1 MFYKTNMTFVGML
14 NLIAFIVFIV
24 CVLAYT
30 IKLKL
35 GMKKPATTKRGMLNI
50 FYQLWV
56 NSMAE
61 SKNKIEAIQTLR
73 NLIMAVTF
81 LSSTMLILLGLLIQS
96 FSNGIDELIINFS
109 SISTTSL
116 VQYKLLIFFAV
127 IVFSLIMFLLSL
139 RQLVRFSILIGI
151 PTPKI
156 EKTGSKEINKK
167 EEETCHLDAK
177 SIQSE
182 VFLKA
187 MNRFTYGMRGIY
199 YVVAIILWFIST
211 YAFIIAT
218 VVITILL
225 IQFHDIRSPCIEE
238 TPI

>member
-1 MFYKTNMTFVGML
+1 MISIEMANF
-14 NLIAFIVFIV
+14 IAFIVFIV
-24 CVLAYT
+24 CVLAYA

-81 LSSTMLILLGLLIQS
+81 LSSTMLILLGLLVQS
-96 FSNGIDELIINFS
+96 FSNGIDELLINFS
-109 SISTTSL
+109 TISSTSL
-116 VQYKLLIFFAV
+116 VQYKMLIFFAV
-127 IVFSLIMFLLSL
+127 LVFSLIMFLLSL
-139 RQLVRFSILIGI
+139 RQLVRFSILIGV
-151 PTPKI
+151 PTPEI
-156 EKTGSKEINKK
+156 EKTGSKEIHKK
-167 EEETCHLDAK
+167 DEETCTLDAK

-199 YVVAIILWFIST
+199 YVVAIILWFISA
-211 YAFIIAT
+211 YAFMIAT
-218 VVITILL
+218 VIITILL
-225 IQFHDIRSPCIEE
+225 IQYHDIRQPCGEE

>member
-1 MFYKTNMTFVGML
+1 MVSVGMA
-14 NLIAFIVFIV
+14 NFIAFIVFMACIV
-24 CVLAYT
+24 AYA
-30 IKLKL
+30 IKLKI

-81 LSSTMLILLGLLIQS
+81 LSSTMLILLGLLVQS
-96 FSNGIDELIINFS
+96 FTNGIDELIINFS
-109 SISTTSL
+109 SISLTSL
-116 VQYKLLIFFAV
+116 VQYKLLIFFTV
-127 IVFSLIMFLLSL
+127 LVFSLIMFLLSL
-139 RQLVRFSILIGI
+139 RQLVRFSILIGV
-151 PTPKI
+151 PTPEI
-156 EKTGSKEINKK
+156 EKKGSKEISKENK
-167 EEETCHLDAK
+167 ETCTLDAK

-199 YVVAIILWFIST
+199 YVVAIILWFISA
-211 YAFIIAT
+211 YAFMIAT
-218 VVITILL
+218 VIITILL
-225 IQFHDIRSPCIEE
+225 IQYHDIRQPCVEE

>member
-1 MFYKTNMTFVGML
+1 MISIELVNF
-14 NLIAFIVFIV
+14 IAFIVFIV
-24 CVLAYT
+24 CILAYA

-61 SKNKIEAIQTLR
+61 SKDKIEPIQTLR

-81 LSSTMLILLGLLIQS
+81 LSSTMLILLGLLVQS
-96 FSNGIDELIINFS
+96 FSNGIDELLINFS
-109 SISTTSL
+109 TISSTSL

-127 IVFSLIMFLLSL
+127 LVFSLIMFLLSL
-139 RQLVRFSILIGI
+139 RQMVRFSILIGVPI
-151 PTPKI
+151 PEI
-156 EKTGSKEINKK
+156 ENTGSKQIRKK
-167 EEETCHLDAK
+167 DEETCTLDAK

-199 YVVAIILWFIST
+199 YVVAIILWFISA
-211 YAFIIAT
+211 YAFMIAT
-218 VVITILL
+218 VIITILL
-225 IQFHDIRSPCIEE
+225 IKYHDIRQPCVEE

>member
-1 MFYKTNMTFVGML
+1 MISVGMV
-14 NLIAFIVFIV
+14 NFIAFIVFIV
-24 CVLAYT
+24 CILAYA

-56 NSMAE
+56 NSMAK
-61 SKNKIEAIQTLR
+61 SKDKIEAIQTLR

-81 LSSTMLILLGLLIQS
+81 LSSTMLILLGLLVQS
-96 FSNGIDELIINFS
+96 FFNGIDELLINFS
-109 SISTTSL
+109 TISSTSL

-127 IVFSLIMFLLSL
+127 LVFSLIMFLLSL
-139 RQLVRFSILIGI
+139 RQMVRFSILIGV
-151 PTPKI
+151 PTPEI
-156 EKTGSKEINKK
+156 ENTGSKQIRKK
-167 EEETCHLDAK
+167 DEETCTLDAK

-199 YVVAIILWFIST
+199 YVIAIILWFISA
-211 YAFIIAT
+211 YAFMIAT
-218 VVITILL
+218 VIITILL
-225 IQFHDIRSPCIEE
+225 IQYHDIRQPCVEE

>member
-1 MFYKTNMTFVGML
+1 MISAEIVNFIA
-14 NLIAFIVFIV
+14 LIIFIV
-24 CVLAYT
+24 CIIAYA
-30 IKLKL
+30 IKLKI
-35 GMKKPATTKRGMLNI
+35 GMKKPVTTKRGMLNI

-81 LSSTMLILLGLLIQS
+81 LSSTILILLGLLVQS
-96 FSNGIDELIINFS
+96 FSNGVDELLINFS
-109 SISTTSL
+109 SISATSL

-127 IVFSLIMFLLSL
+127 LVFSLFMFLLSL

-151 PTPKI
+151 PSQKI

-167 EEETCHLDAK
+167 DKETCTLDTK

-199 YVVAIILWFIST
+199 FVVAIILWFISA
-211 YAFIIAT
+211 YAFMIAT

-225 IQFHDIRSPCIEE
+225 IQYHDIRSPCVEE

>member
-1 MFYKTNMTFVGML
+1 MISVEMANF
-14 NLIAFIVFIV
+14 IAFIVFLV
-24 CVLAYT
+24 CVLAYA

-81 LSSTMLILLGLLIQS
+81 LSSTMLILLGLLVQS
-96 FSNGIDELIINFS
+96 FSNGIDELLINFS
-109 SISTTSL
+109 TISSTSL
-116 VQYKLLIFFAV
+116 VQYKMLIFFAV
-127 IVFSLIMFLLSL
+127 LVFSLIMFLLSL
-139 RQLVRFSILIGI
+139 RQLVRFSILIGV
-151 PTPKI
+151 PTPEI
-156 EKTGSKEINKK
+156 EKTGSKEIHKK
-167 EEETCHLDAK
+167 DKETCTLDAK

-199 YVVAIILWFIST
+199 YVVAIILWFISA
-211 YAFIIAT
+211 YAFMIAT
-218 VVITILL
+218 VIITILL
-225 IQFHDIRSPCIEE
+225 IQYHDIRQPCGEE